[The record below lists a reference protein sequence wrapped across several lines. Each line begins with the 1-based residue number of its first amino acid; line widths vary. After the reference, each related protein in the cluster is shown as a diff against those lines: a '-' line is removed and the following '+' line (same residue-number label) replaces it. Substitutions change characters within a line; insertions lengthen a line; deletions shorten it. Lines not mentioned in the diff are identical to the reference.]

1 VVTIL
6 AAGSVAHALVGRS
19 STPAPRSN
27 SSAVRREAA
36 VRSLA
41 VTWVADQIT
50 GGTMLACDP
59 DMCAALHARH
69 IPTADLAELR
79 PGGTPSLRPAVIV
92 ATAAIRRQLGT
103 RLSSAYAPAVLA
115 SFGSGNERIDIR
127 AIARRGAAA
136 YQATASADL
145 TQRQESG
152 AELLHTS
159 RIVVAVPARARLAA
173 GQVDSRLLVT
183 IAELAAVHPIEVLAF
198 GDPAPG
204 ADPDV
209 SPLRSAELAPAPS
222 APPVSSAAFV
232 KATLGFLS
240 GQDPPFA
247 VYSTQLARLP
257 GGRLA
262 VRVEFPAPSPLG
274 LLNGAGG

>member
-1 VVTIL
+1 VVIIL
-6 AAGSVAHALVGRS
+6 AAGSVAHALAGRS
-19 STPAPRSN
+19 PASGPRGN
-27 SSAVRREAA
+27 PSAVRQEAA
-36 VRSLA
+36 VRSRA
-41 VTWVADQIT
+41 ATWVAGQIIR
-50 GGTMLACDP
+50 GAIVSCDP
-59 DMCAALHARH
+59 GMCAALRAHG
-69 IPTADLAELR
+69 IPAADLAELR
-79 PGGTPSLRPAVIV
+79 PGSTPSLRPAVIV

-115 SFGSGNERIDIR
+115 SFGSGDERVDIR

-152 AELLHTS
+152 TELLHTS
-159 RIVVAVPARARLAA
+159 RIVVAVAARAWLAA

-183 IAELAAVHPIEVLAF
+183 IAELAALHPIEVLAF

-209 SPLRSAELAPAPS
+209 SPLRSAELAPAPN
-222 APPVSSAAFV
+222 APPVSSSAFV
-232 KATLGFLS
+232 KSTLGFLS

-247 VYSTQLARLP
+247 VYSTQLARLAD
-257 GGRLA
+257 GGLA